1 MSVPGAG
8 GLDANQLWQL
18 DHDHFLHPWTHHD
31 SFGKHGSLIMVEGSG
46 AYIVDSNGKRYLDGI
61 GGLWCVNVGYGRQ
74 ELIDA
79 MTDQARRLSFSN
91 TFVDMTNVPA
101 TRLAAKLAELAPGSL
116 DHVMFSTSGSSAID
130 TAIRLAHYYHSRRGE
145 KQRRHIISRRNS
157 YHGSTFLG
165 ISVGLRDGDR
175 TPHFNYLSD
184 FIHHLSAPYPYRR
197 PAGLSESQFT
207 DYLADE
213 FEAKI
218 AELGAGNIAAFVAE
232 PIQGSGGV
240 VVPPPG
246 YLQRMREITRRHGIL
261 FIADEVVTAFG
272 RIGHWFA
279 SQSEFGIEPDII
291 NCAKGLTSGYLPLA
305 ATIYSAAIHEV
316 IGAPDP
322 DAWFAHGFTYCG
334 HPVCCAVALAN
345 IELIERD
352 QLLDNARKVGDHFEA
367 RLKEL
372 ESLPLVGQVRGKR
385 MMMCVEYV
393 ADKAS
398 KAHLPDSLNISKRIS
413 DVCEA
418 NGLLVRPVG
427 HLDILSPPL
436 IITIAEADFIVDTL
450 GNAIEEVT
458 RGLGAPLR

>member
-1 MSVPGAG
+1 M
-8 GLDANQLWQL
+8 
-18 DHDHFLHPWTHHD
+18 
-31 SFGKHGSLIMVEGSG
+31 
-46 AYIVDSNGKRYLDGI
+46 
-61 GGLWCVNVGYGRQ
+61 
-74 ELIDA
+74 
-79 MTDQARRLSFSN
+79 
-91 TFVDMTNVPA
+91 
-101 TRLAAKLAELAPGSL
+101 
-116 DHVMFSTSGSSAID
+116 
-130 TAIRLAHYYHSRRGE
+130 
-145 KQRRHIISRRNS
+145 
-157 YHGSTFLG
+157 
-165 ISVGLRDGDR
+165 
-175 TPHFNYLSD
+175 
-184 FIHHLSAPYPYRR
+184 
-197 PAGLSESQFT
+197 
-207 DYLADE
+207 
-213 FEAKI
+213 
-218 AELGAGNIAAFVAE
+218 
-232 PIQGSGGV
+232 
-240 VVPPPG
+240 
-246 YLQRMREITRRHGIL
+246 
-261 FIADEVVTAFG
+261 
-272 RIGHWFA
+272 
-279 SQSEFGIEPDII
+279 
-291 NCAKGLTSGYLPLA
+291 
-305 ATIYSAAIHEV
+305 TIYSAAIHEV